1 MDIWTK
7 MMSYTTI
14 IICKMK
20 RTTKNI
26 QHNLHTTLND
36 IPFSHLFLCYNQR
49 QWPVVHFRLGT
60 DLISRCTLPATP
72 SAQKPI
78 VLMSWWHIAEKSK
91 NHSILD
97 VYYKAL
103 KPWEKYR
110 TIVYINK
117 SSYIYHYFGKIVP
130 FCPFLGSYKDI
141 LQGKRIFSQN
151 GRFWTIRL
159 NL

>member
-78 VLMSWWHIAEKSK
+78 VLMSWWHITEKSK

-103 KPWEKYR
+103 KQWEKYR

-117 SSYIYHYFGKIVP
+117 SSYIYITILVRLYLSVLSWGLIKTFFKAKGFFLKMGGFGPSV
-130 FCPFLGSYKDI
+130 
-141 LQGKRIFSQN
+141 
-151 GRFWTIRL
+151 
-159 NL
+159 